1 MWKKRMIQVL
11 WITTGVALVVLLG
24 AAMKQKNHKVCR
36 EVKIEISG
44 AEEHMFMDEKDILHI
59 VNASGNVVG
68 KDVSTIS
75 LQQMETELEMNAWV
89 KNAELFFNNQ
99 QVLTINI
106 QERQPIARI
115 FTVQGSSFYLDTAGV
130 HLPLSEKLSA
140 RVPVITN
147 FPSDKKVLA
156 KGDSLVLQQVIQLSK
171 YIVADSFWMA
181 QIAQV
186 DVTPSANFELVPVI
200 GNHIISIGDATALET
215 KLNRLFTFYKE
226 AWLQNGMS
234 KYERLDVRYNNQ
246 IVATKRGMGGIK
258 ADTAK
263 ALQIVDGLTVPLSD
277 STFNGTQT
285 NRIENK
291 RDTAKKIS
299 STNRIESRRDSAKK
313 VNNNKPVQTNNNKP
327 INTPKPSTPKPVK
340 QPNTKPRAIMSSGN

>member
-24 AAMKQKNHKVCR
+24 AAMRQKNHKVCT

-68 KDVSTIS
+68 KDVSSIS
-75 LQQMETELEMNAWV
+75 LQQMETELEMNPWV

-99 QVLTINI
+99 HVLMIDI

-156 KGDSLVLQQVIQLSK
+156 KGDSLVMQQVIELSK
-171 YIVADSFWMA
+171 YIIADSFWMA

-186 DVTPSANFELVPVI
+186 DVTPSATFELVPVI
-200 GNHIISIGDATALET
+200 GSHTISIGDATDLNR
-215 KLNRLFTFYKE
+215 KMNRLFTFYKE
-226 AWLQNGMS
+226 AWMQNGMS

-246 IVATKRGMGGIK
+246 IVATKKGMSG
-258 ADTAK
+258 AK
-263 ALQIVDGLTVPLSD
+263 VDSARVLQIVDGLSVPLIDSSFTVTQTKKVDNKSD
-277 STFNGTQT
+277 S
-285 NRIENK
+285 I
-291 RDTAKKIS
+291 KKI
-299 STNRIESRRDSAKK
+299 TT
-313 VNNNKPVQTNNNKP
+313 VKPVQSNKKNNV
-327 INTPKPSTPKPVK
+327 NTPKPIQPKLPVQK
-340 QPNTKPRAIMSSGN
+340 QATRPKAVMNKGN